1 MTKRHL
7 HGVFIASFLLIFSHF
22 TPIFAQNWEIG
33 TTLGG
38 SLYNG
43 DIDITPK
50 TSVNQVRFGGGIF
63 VRYHVNNWFGLRLQA
78 NAGTLFADEK
88 NFGSSAWKT
97 HRGYSFSSPIY
108 EIALLPQ
115 IHPFRFGN
123 FEPYVFLGLAGA
135 SFEPTTNYNEP
146 NPTAD
151 LEPDIQ
157 TRIALDKTATFSRTT
172 LAIPIGGGVQWY
184 VNDRFAVGAEFGGR
198 KTFSDYLDKIH
209 ASSGGNAN
217 DFYFFGGIT
226 LSYLFGGGNGFS
238 GNWGGGNGG
247 WKGGSVSCPKF

>member
-1 MTKRHL
+1 MKKGHL
-7 HGVFIASFLLIFSHF
+7 RGVVLAFFLLVFIQI

-43 DIDITPK
+43 DIDVTAATAGNEI
-50 TSVNQVRFGGGIF
+50 RFSGGIF
-63 VRYHVNNWFGLRLQA
+63 VRYHVNNWFGLRIQA

-88 NFGSSAWKT
+88 HFGTSEWKT
-97 HRGYSFSSPIY
+97 KRGYSFSSPIY
-108 EIALLPQ
+108 EIAILPQ
-115 IHPFRFGN
+115 VHPFRLGS
-123 FEPYVFLGLAGA
+123 FEPFVFLGLAGA
-135 SFEPTTNYNEP
+135 SFDPTTQYNEP

-157 TRIALDKTATFSRTT
+157 QRIALDKAAIFSRTT
-172 LAIPIGGGVQWY
+172 LAIPLGGGVQWF

-209 ASSGGNAN
+209 ASSGGSAN
-217 DFYFFGGIT
+217 DFYFFGGLT
-226 LSYLFGGGNGFS
+226 LSYFFGGGNGFS
-238 GNWGGGNGG
+238 GDWSGSGGNRGGG
-247 WKGGSVSCPKF
+247 VSCPKF

>member
-1 MTKRHL
+1 MKKGHL
-7 HGVFIASFLLIFSHF
+7 RLVLGASFLFISTHF
-22 TPIFAQNWEIG
+22 TRVFAQNWEVG

-43 DIDITPK
+43 DIDVTAVTAMHEI
-50 TSVNQVRFGGGIF
+50 RFGGGIF

-88 NFGSSAWKT
+88 NFGSSEWKT
-97 HRGYSFSSPIY
+97 RRGYSFSSPIY
-108 EIALLPQ
+108 EIAILPQ
-115 IHPFRFGN
+115 IHPFRLGN
-123 FEPYVFLGLAGA
+123 FEPYGFLGLAGA
-135 SFEPTTNYNEP
+135 SFEPTTQYNEP

-172 LAIPIGGGVQWY
+172 LSIPIGGGIQWFA
-184 VNDRFAVGAEFGGR
+184 NDRFAVGVEFGGR

-209 ASSGGNAN
+209 ASSGGSAK

-226 LSYLFGGGNGFS
+226 LSYFFGGGNGFS
-238 GNWGGGNGG
+238 SDWGGRSG